1 MRIFSVEENCCACEI
16 LESYKT
22 ALSAM
27 KFCQIN
33 VIEERWDKFKAQN
46 EEFSNCDRE
55 LQNTFIFPE

>member
-1 MRIFSVEENCCACEI
+1 MRIFSVYANCCACEI

-33 VIEERWDKFKAQN
+33 VIEERWDQFKA
-46 EEFSNCDRE
+46 
-55 LQNTFIFPE
+55 

>member
-1 MRIFSVEENCCACEI
+1 MRIFSVYANCCACEI

-46 EEFSNCDRE
+46 EEFSNCDID